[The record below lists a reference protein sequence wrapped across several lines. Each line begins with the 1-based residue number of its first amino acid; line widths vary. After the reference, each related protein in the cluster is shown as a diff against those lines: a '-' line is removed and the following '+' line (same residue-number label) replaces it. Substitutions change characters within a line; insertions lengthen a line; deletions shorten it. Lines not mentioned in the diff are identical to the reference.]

1 MKHNWTSL
9 GPFVTAARM
18 VRDYVTELYEPAAAS
33 AAATSAD
40 DWARPVRSPSW
51 KQSINANWNNIR
63 VTSVDGD
70 TGSAHEGDERTARAH
85 VYLNGLQASDVN
97 VQLLH
102 GSIDSTGEFV
112 GRPEAISMTPAGGDL
127 YSCTYRVHAA
137 GPYGFTVRVLPTH
150 PALISAVETGKAA
163 WAS

>member
-1 MKHNWTSL
+1 MKHNWRSL

-18 VRDYVTELYEPAAAS
+18 VRDYMTELYEPAAAS

-40 DWARPVRSPSW
+40 EWAQARSLATW
-51 KQSINANWNNIR
+51 KQSINANWQNIR

-70 TGSAHEGDERTARAH
+70 TGPAHEGDERTARAH

-112 GRPEAISMTPAGGDL
+112 GRPEAISMTHLAGDE
-127 YSCTYRVHAA
+127 YTCTYPVHAA

-150 PALISAVETGKAA
+150 PALISAVELGKAA